1 MCGISGINYY
11 FYTSVKTKNN
21 YKYTTNYK
29 ILINISD
36 NMILSNFYSQ
46 RFSPEKVDAAA
57 EYGRRGPSSKRA
69 AHRMEIQTKKTGEER
84 STNSLRHKQVAV
96 PPTLTRDLNG

>member
-21 YKYTTNYK
+21 YKYMTNHK

-36 NMILSNFYSQ
+36 NMILSIFC
-46 RFSPEKVDAAA
+46 SPEKVDATA